1 TTVGA
6 GWLVSTVAPGRD
18 APRGRVLGASHALG
32 HLLRD
37 GATPEPAGPP
47 ERADVVI
54 VGGGISGLSAAWRLG
69 KSGLDVVVLELESF
83 LGGTS
88 TSGNDGAVP
97 YPWGAHYLAAP
108 NPEARA
114 ALRLLEELSVVTG
127 WDAAGRPRFDPK
139 VLCHAPQERL
149 FYRGNWVEGLVP
161 PDLDASERDEL
172 ERFAELEEE
181 LSDRVGADGRS
192 AVQRPLALS
201 SRDPESL
208 ALDRMSLAAY
218 LEREGF
224 RSPFLRWYVRYAC
237 LDDFGALPEE
247 VSAWAGLHYF
257 SARKT
262 RSPELEGSRF
272 LVWPDGNG

>member
-1 TTVGA
+1 MDRRAFLTTVGA

-127 WDAAGRPRFDPK
+127 WDAAGRPRFDPR

-149 FYRGNWVEGLVP
+149 YYRGSWFPGLVP
-161 PDLDASERDEL
+161 SEAL
-172 ERFAELEEE
+172 SAAELAE
-181 LSDRVGADGRS
+181 LARFGEIAGELLDRVGSDGRS
-192 AVQRPLALS
+192 AFQIPLELS
-201 SRDPESL
+201 SRDPEL
-208 ALDRMSLAAY
+208 LELDRISMAA
-218 LEREGF
+218 
-224 RSPFLRWYVRYAC
+224 W
-237 LDDFGALPEE
+237 LD
-247 VSAWAGLHYF
+247 
-257 SARKT
+257 R
-262 RSPELEGSRF
+262 
-272 LVWPDGNG
+272 